1 MTLGGMVAALLVA
14 AGLAA
19 CGTEQDAAN
28 APTGSAADVVRLGAL
43 LPLSGRSA
51 PSGEAMQQA
60 ARLAIKEANDA
71 GGVLGRRV
79 ELVVGDDACDP
90 GTAVVAANRM
100 VAQGVTVSVGGYCSS
115 ATVPTLPIFRSAG
128 VPMVIPAANSTELL
142 QPGYDNV
149 FLISGTVAAEAAFA
163 VTSMRRLG
171 TTKLVIV
178 HDATSFPT
186 TLADSTATAAASDGV
201 PVAAQLELSQ
211 GAPTYARIARE
222 VIGTPADMVYYTGY
236 YAEANQLIRDL
247 RTAGYH
253 GKIMVGDGA
262 AAAPLLTGLQAA
274 QTQNLYGTALMVP
287 ELMPALSGWLSRYTS
302 FGRSAPLVGAAETYD
317 AVTIA
322 LDAIKRAGTTEH
334 AAVRRAIA
342 QTSGLSLLSG
352 RARFAADGTRTNP
365 SFLLLVV
372 RGSRFVEVPA
382 GRVCPTSGP
391 CTSSPGRV

>member
-1 MTLGGMVAALLVA
+1 MRHGRRGMTLGGVVATLLVA
-14 AGLAA
+14 AGLAG
-19 CGTEQDAAN
+19 CGGGHDAAGT
-28 APTGSAADVVRLGAL
+28 PTNSGGGVVRLGAL

-51 PSGEAMQQA
+51 PSGEAMRQA

-79 ELVVGDDACDP
+79 ELVVADDACDP
-90 GTAVVAANRM
+90 GTAVIAAHRM
-100 VAQGVTVSVGGYCSS
+100 ISQGVTVSVGGYCSS
-115 ATVPTLPIFRSAG
+115 ATVPTLPIFRDAS

-149 FLISGTVAAEAAFA
+149 FLISGTVAAEARFA
-163 VTSMRRLG
+163 VASMHRLG
-171 TTKLVIV
+171 TASLVIV
-178 HDATSFPT
+178 HDATSFPA
-186 TLADSTATAAASDGV
+186 TLANATATAAAADGV
-201 PVAAQLELSQ
+201 PVTATLELSQ

-222 VIGTPADMVYYTGY
+222 VLATRANMVYYTGY

-247 RTAGYH
+247 RTAGYQ

-262 AAAPLLTGLQAA
+262 AATPLLGGLSAA
-274 QTQNLYGTALMVP
+274 QTQSLYGTALLVP
-287 ELMPALSGWLSRYTS
+287 ELMPSLSGWLSRYTS
-302 FGRSAPLVGAAETYD
+302 FGGSPPLVGTAETYD

-352 RARFAADGTRTNP
+352 PARFAADGTRSNP

-372 RGSRFVEVPA
+372 RAGRFVEVP
-382 GRVCPTSGP
+382 
-391 CTSSPGRV
+391 